1 MFIVF
6 FLLFSVS
13 VNSFAY
19 GADYYEK
26 YNPAVQQLSNSSYAK
41 HAKFFIQN
49 GVLKADGRVYRLR
62 KASDVKFD
70 LKQLKEYDLQTV
82 AIKINKKYYK
92 AKPFFKKLIFVKR
105 GKKGIFGYTIGKE
118 LILVYIP
125 YGDKIKV
132 LGVISQGEFFQ
143 ENSYKVY
150 DLNRNRTIKK
160 QILFKIL
167 TILGCKE
174 LKSCSVK
181 NDKDA
186 NIYFYK
192 GNRLLG
198 LLQNYGDEKI
208 LIQNNGANKKH
219 IATIKAYKNK
229 SLMEDLQGNILYQS
243 KDTKIINIRLK
254 TLDYVIGLE
263 IENN

>member
-1 MFIVF
+1 MFLIF

-26 YNPAVQQLSNSSYAK
+26 YNPAVQQLSNSYFAK
-41 HAKFFIQN
+41 HINFFIQN
-49 GVLKADGRVYRLR
+49 GALKADGRVYRLR
-62 KASDVKFD
+62 KASDVNLD
-70 LKQLKEYDLQTV
+70 LKQLKAFDLQTV
-82 AIKINKKYYK
+82 AIKINSRYYK
-92 AKPFFKKLIFVKR
+92 SKPSFKKLVFVKR
-105 GKKGIFGYTIGKE
+105 GKKGIFGYTIGRE

-132 LGVISQGEFFQ
+132 LGVILQGEFFQ
-143 ENSYKVY
+143 ENNYKVY

-167 TILGCKE
+167 TMLGCKE

-181 NDKDA
+181 SDKDA

-192 GNRLLG
+192 GNKLLG

-219 IATIKAYKNK
+219 IATIKAYENK
-229 SLMEDLQGNILYQS
+229 IFMEDLQGNILYQS
-243 KDTKIINIRLK
+243 KNTKTINIRLK
-254 TLDYVIGLE
+254 TLDYVIEFELE
-263 IENN
+263 K